1 VKAEELRDKLNEAI
15 EKRPDCDVMI
25 DCNNKHYNIL
35 FAKNINYNKRNS
47 KFTPRV
53 FLIQTKINE

>member
-1 VKAEELRDKLNEAI
+1 MKIEELKAKIDKEVDKHPN
-15 EKRPDCDVMI
+15 CDVMI
-25 DCNNKHYNIL
+25 DCGSKHYHVL

-53 FLIQTKINE
+53 FLIQGTIL